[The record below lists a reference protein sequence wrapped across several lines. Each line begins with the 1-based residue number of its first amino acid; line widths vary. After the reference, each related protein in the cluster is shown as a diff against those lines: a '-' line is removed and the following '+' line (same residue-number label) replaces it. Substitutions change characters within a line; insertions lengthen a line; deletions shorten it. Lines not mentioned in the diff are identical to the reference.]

1 MNNKTLIIILWI
13 SLIGI
18 IAGMIVME
26 FETPGTLS
34 IKDGMALI
42 TLVQKL
48 SSILINFFTSIFLL
62 TGTYLLLKN
71 GTFIRSREYRF
82 LGLAIAFSILGIMFN
97 IMHWQFGAQLLLIGF
112 ISIFLLY
119 TIHFIKKPVKRW
131 MDWGKWL
138 FVFLFL
144 LGKIIS
150 GNHWEF
156 GPEIITVSFLLLVIL
171 LFRYINETGL
181 MKKPS

>member
-26 FETPGTLS
+26 FETPDTFS
-34 IKDGMALI
+34 SQSGMALVNFDQ
-42 TLVQKL
+42 TL
-48 SSILINFFTSIFLL
+48 SSILINFFSSIFFL

-71 GTFIRSREYRF
+71 GTFIKSREYRF
-82 LGLAIAFSILGIMFN
+82 LGLAIAISILGIMFN

-112 ISIFLLY
+112 ISVFLLY
-119 TIHFIKKPVKRW
+119 TIHFIKKPVQRW
-131 MDWGKWL
+131 LDWGKWL
-138 FVFLFL
+138 FVVLFL
-144 LGKIIS
+144 LGKLIS
-150 GNHWEF
+150 GNHWAF
-156 GPEIITVSFLLLVIL
+156 GPELTMISFLTLVII

-181 MKKPS
+181 MKKRS